1 MSKSDKL
8 IEYLTGDSVR
18 LDENVVEA
26 ELANIGALIQNEK
39 VKLAYK
45 CGRDSV
51 ICTSKRML
59 YLDCQGISGKE
70 REIPFIFRISKLISV
85 FPGNRVEYLSLRY
98 SCIKAYEVET
108 AGMFDLDAEFKIY
121 TNLDFSR
128 TCIKTEIRKDQSDI
142 MEVLW
147 HFNNQLLGTDDMP
160 LEEVH
165 CHL

>member
-1 MSKSDKL
+1 M
-8 IEYLTGDSVR
+8 
-18 LDENVVEA
+18 
-26 ELANIGALIQNEK
+26 
-39 VKLAYK
+39 
-45 CGRDSV
+45 
-51 ICTSKRML
+51 
-59 YLDCQGISGKE
+59 
-70 REIPFIFRISKLISV
+70 
-85 FPGNRVEYLSLRY
+85 EYLSLRY

-160 LEEVH
+160 LEEVSFIATQVMLSWSNYFSVVITSLSV
-165 CHL
+165 CTIGSTRWF

>member
-1 MSKSDKL
+1 M
-8 IEYLTGDSVR
+8 R

-70 REIPFIFRISKLISV
+70 REISFIIFL
-85 FPGNRVEYLSLRY
+85 F
-98 SCIKAYEVET
+98 
-108 AGMFDLDAEFKIY
+108 
-121 TNLDFSR
+121 
-128 TCIKTEIRKDQSDI
+128 
-142 MEVLW
+142 
-147 HFNNQLLGTDDMP
+147 
-160 LEEVH
+160 
-165 CHL
+165 

>member
-26 ELANIGALIQNEK
+26 ELSNLGALIQNEN

-59 YLDCQGISGKE
+59 YLDSQGISGKK
-70 REIPFIFRISKLISV
+70 REKSSFI
-85 FPGNRVEYLSLRY
+85 
-98 SCIKAYEVET
+98 
-108 AGMFDLDAEFKIY
+108 
-121 TNLDFSR
+121 
-128 TCIKTEIRKDQSDI
+128 
-142 MEVLW
+142 VL
-147 HFNNQLLGTDDMP
+147 P
-160 LEEVH
+160 
-165 CHL
+165 

>member
-1 MSKSDKL
+1 M
-8 IEYLTGDSVR
+8 
-18 LDENVVEA
+18 
-26 ELANIGALIQNEK
+26 
-39 VKLAYK
+39 
-45 CGRDSV
+45 
-51 ICTSKRML
+51 
-59 YLDCQGISGKE
+59 
-70 REIPFIFRISKLISV
+70 
-85 FPGNRVEYLSLRY
+85 EYLSLRY

-160 LEEVH
+160 LEEVYY
-165 CHL
+165 HLMYRVILNWSNYSSVIIIFCTVCAIGSTKWF